1 MGEAGFLI
9 ETGNMGAV
17 GFGLRDIGGVTLDV
31 TAVPGIA
38 LSTTGAVLKL
48 AVTDGWAL
56 DGPTVLLFFFS
67 NALDITEE
75 AE

>member
-9 ETGNMGAV
+9 VTGNTGAV

-38 LSTTGAVLKL
+38 LSTTGAVLK
-48 AVTDGWAL
+48 
-56 DGPTVLLFFFS
+56 
-67 NALDITEE
+67 
-75 AE
+75 